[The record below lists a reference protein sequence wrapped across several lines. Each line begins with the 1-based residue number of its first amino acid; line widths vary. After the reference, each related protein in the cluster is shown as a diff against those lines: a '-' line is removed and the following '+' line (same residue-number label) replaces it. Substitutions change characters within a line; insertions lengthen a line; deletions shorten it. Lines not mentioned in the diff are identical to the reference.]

1 MFKNYLK
8 IALRSFAKQRLTS
21 SINIIGLSIGIACAS
36 LGYLFVQHELSY
48 DKFHEEY
55 NQIYWLSS
63 TINENF
69 NLSGT
74 PGPLAMDLKNEFPE
88 VTEGLRLEEGEIL
101 IQSGNEFFKEK
112 SLFVDANFFEFFNF
126 SLVQGQ
132 AEQVLSARDG
142 IVLTESMAKKYFGRT
157 NPVGQSLKLQLRG
170 EEYTTTITGVAANPP
185 QNTSIDF
192 NILLPLE
199 ALYRNQPEIL
209 LSAYDEFPLTN
220 FIRLRQ
226 PEDLLAFEEK
236 LPTFVTSKMSEEAE
250 FSYAFNTH
258 ALHLYHLDD
267 GHSANGLKEPADISY
282 VKIMG
287 IIAVLILIVA
297 CFNFMNLA
305 NAQGS
310 KRLLE
315 VGVRRVLGAERRQLI
330 GQFLSEA
337 VLLSVISLGIGI
349 VLLDLALPFVAQ
361 VTGFPLE
368 IQWTQGQVLLPLL
381 GISILTGLLAGA
393 YPALLFSK
401 LRTVQT
407 FKSGF
412 KAGGNNWVTKG
423 SLIFQFALSIGLLSC
438 TFIMYQQ
445 QQYIK
450 DKHLGFDQ
458 EQIVVIPTQF
468 NYEQRAE
475 TERFVEQFKQ
485 EIKAFPNVL
494 EAAGVSYSFNR
505 GNAGI
510 FIREDDGS
518 NNIVFQYEVE
528 PDYLSTLSVNLK
540 EGRNF
545 SLDQQGDRGK
555 AILVNQAF
563 IDKYEIASIEGY
575 KLPEKFE
582 GLANQEI
589 IGVLENYNFLDLKSQ
604 IRPMVWAYPK
614 EPYYQYMLAKISPEK
629 VDETINQLKT
639 TWQAAAPSKPFEFF
653 FLDEDIQ
660 SQYETEARWQKAI
673 SGATILAIVI
683 ACLGLFG
690 LIALILI
697 ERTKEIGI
705 RKVLGAS
712 IPDIT
717 WLVSRQFVFL
727 LLIASTLAIP
737 VSWWAMQKW
746 LADFAF
752 SIDIQLVV
760 FIIAVGVTLAIA
772 LLTSGLQSAKAA
784 TRNPVDALRY
794 E

>member
-8 IALRSFAKQRLTS
+8 IALRSFAKHRLTS

-55 NQIYWLSS
+55 DQIFWLST

-69 NLSGT
+69 NLSST
-74 PGPLAMDLKNEFPE
+74 PGPLAQDLKNEFPE
-88 VTEGLRLEEGEIL
+88 VTEGLRIEQGEVL

-112 SLFVDANFFEFFNF
+112 SLFVDENFFEFFNF
-126 SLVQGQ
+126 TLVKGQ
-132 AEQVLSARDG
+132 PEQVLSRKEG
-142 IVLTESMAKKYFGRT
+142 IVLTETLAKKYFGRT

-170 EEYTTTITGVAANPP
+170 RELTMTVAGVAANPP
-185 QNTSIDF
+185 QNTSVVF
-192 NILLPLE
+192 NLLLPLE
-199 ALYRNQPEIL
+199 AMYQDEPEVL
-209 LSAYDEFPLTN
+209 ASKYDGFPLTN

-226 PEDLLAFEEK
+226 ASDLEAFEEK
-236 LPTFVTSKMSEEAE
+236 LPTFIKSKMPEGDY
-250 FSYAFNTH
+250 SYAFKMH
-258 ALHLYHLDD
+258 ALHLYHLYD
-267 GHSANGLKEPADISY
+267 GHFANGLKEPADLSY
-282 VKIMG
+282 VKIMA

-315 VGVRRVLGAERRQLI
+315 VGVRRVLGADRRQLI

-337 VLLSVISLGIGI
+337 VLLSLISLGLGI
-349 VLLDLALPFVAQ
+349 ILLDLVLPFVAQ

-368 IQWTQGQVLLPLL
+368 IDWTRLQVLLPLL
-381 GISILTGLLAGA
+381 GISLLTGILAGA

-401 LRTVQT
+401 LQTVQT
-407 FKSGF
+407 FKSSF

-445 QQYIK
+445 QQYIQEK
-450 DKHLGFDQ
+450 NLGFDI

-468 NYEQRAE
+468 NYEQKSE
-475 TERFVEQFKQ
+475 TERFVKQFKQ
-485 EIKAFPNVL
+485 KVNTYPNVL
-494 EAAGVSYSFNR
+494 ESAGVSYSFNR

-510 FIREDDGS
+510 FIQEDDGS
-518 NNIVFQYEVE
+518 NNIVFQYEVD
-528 PDYLSTLSVNLK
+528 PDYLSTLSIQLK

-545 SLDQQGDRGK
+545 SLDQQGDREQG
-555 AILVNQAF
+555 ILVNQAF
-563 IDKYEIASIEGY
+563 LDKYEVESIEGY

-582 GLANQEI
+582 GLAGREI

-604 IRPMVWAYPK
+604 IRPMIWEYPK

-629 VDETINQLKT
+629 VEETIAQLKT
-639 TWQAAAPSKPFEFF
+639 TWQSVAPTKPFEFF

-717 WLVSRQFVFL
+717 WLVSRQFVIL
-727 LLIASTLAIP
+727 LLLASTLAIP
-737 VSWWAMQKW
+737 ISWWAMQKW

-752 SIDIQLVV
+752 SVDIKAVV
-760 FIIAVGVTLAIA
+760 FFAAIGLTLTIA

-784 TRNPVDALRY
+784 ARNPVESLRY

>member
-8 IALRSFAKQRLTS
+8 IALRSFAKHRLTS

-55 NQIYWLSS
+55 DQIYWFST
-63 TINENF
+63 TINDNF

-74 PGPLAMDLKNEFPE
+74 PGPLAVDLQQEFPE
-88 VTEGLRLEEGEIL
+88 VTEGLRIEEGQVL

-112 SLFVDANFFEFFNF
+112 SLFVDDNFFEFFNF
-126 SLVQGQ
+126 TLIQGK
-132 AEQVLSARDG
+132 AETVLSKKEG
-142 IVLTESMAKKYFGRT
+142 IVLTESIAKKYFGRT
-157 NPVGQSLKLQLRG
+157 NPIGQNLELQLKG
-170 EEYTTTITGVAANPP
+170 KTYTTTVSGVAADPR
-185 QNTSIDF
+185 QNTNVDF
-192 NILLPLE
+192 KILLPLQ
-199 ALYRNQPEIL
+199 ALYQDEPEVL
-209 LSAYDEFPLTN
+209 LSKYDGFPLTN

-226 PEDLLAFEEK
+226 ASDLQAFEEK
-236 LPTFVTSKMSEEAE
+236 LPAFIKTKMPTEGEYVYN
-250 FSYAFNTH
+250 FKTH
-258 ALHLYHLDD
+258 ALHLYHLYD
-267 GHSANGLKEPADISY
+267 GHFANGLKEPADLSY
-282 VKIMG
+282 IKIMA
-287 IIAVLILIVA
+287 IIAALILIVA

-315 VGVRRVLGAERRQLI
+315 VGVRRVLGADRKQLI

-349 VLLDLALPFVAQ
+349 ILLDLALPLVAQ
-361 VTGFPLE
+361 LTGFPLE
-368 IQWTQGQVLLPLL
+368 IEWTQPQVLLPLV
-381 GISILTGLLAGA
+381 GISLLTGLLAGT

-412 KAGGNNWVTKG
+412 RAGGNNWVTKG

-450 DKHLGFDQ
+450 DKNLGFDQ
-458 EQIVVIPTQF
+458 EQIVVIPTQI
-468 NYEQRAE
+468 NYEQKSEA
-475 TERFVEQFKQ
+475 ERFVKQFKQ
-485 EIKAFPNVL
+485 EVNAYPEIL
-494 EAAGVSYSFNR
+494 ETAGVSNSFNR
-505 GNAGI
+505 GNAGL
-510 FIREDDGS
+510 FIEEDDGS
-518 NNIVFQYEVE
+518 NDIVFMYQVD
-528 PDYLSTLSVNLK
+528 PDYLSLLSINLK

-545 SLDQQGDRGK
+545 SLDQQGDRGQ
-555 AILVNQAF
+555 ALMVNQAF
-563 IDKYEIASIEGY
+563 LDKYEVESIEGY

-582 GLANQEI
+582 GLANREI
-589 IGVLENYNFLDLKSQ
+589 IGVLDNYNFLDLKSQ
-604 IRPMVWAYPK
+604 IRPMVWEYPQD
-614 EPYYQYMLAKISPEK
+614 PYYQYILTKISPKE
-629 VDETINQLKT
+629 VDETLAHLKT
-639 TWQAAAPSKPFEFF
+639 TWQSIAPAKPFEFF

-727 LLIASTLAIP
+727 LLLASTVAIP

-752 SIDIQLVV
+752 RIDIQVVV
-760 FIIAVGVTLAIA
+760 FIAAIGVTLAIA

-784 TRNPVDALRY
+784 ARNPVESLRY

>member
-8 IALRSFAKQRLTS
+8 IALRSFAKHRLTAT
-21 SINIIGLSIGIACAS
+21 INIIGLSIGIACAS
-36 LGYLFVQHELSY
+36 LGYLFVQHERSY

-55 NQIYWLSS
+55 DQIYWLSS

-69 NLSGT
+69 NLSST
-74 PGPLAMDLKNEFPE
+74 PGPLAVDLVQDFPE

-101 IQSGNEFFKEK
+101 IQSGSEFFKEK

-126 SLVQGQ
+126 SLQRGQ
-132 AEQVLSARDG
+132 ASQVLRAKDG
-142 IVLTESMAKKYFGRT
+142 MVLTESLAKKYFGRT
-157 NPVGQSLKLQLRG
+157 NPIGQTLKLQLRG
-170 EEYTTTITGVAANPP
+170 KEITATISGLAADPP

-192 NILLPLE
+192 SVLLPLE
-199 ALYRNQPEIL
+199 TLYRDEPAV
-209 LSAYDEFPLTN
+209 LSSKYDGFPLTN

-226 PEDLLAFEEK
+226 ASDLQAFEDK
-236 LPTFVTSKMSEEAE
+236 LPAFIETKMPAESEY
-250 FSYAFNTH
+250 SYAFKMH
-258 ALHLYHLDD
+258 ALELYHLHD
-267 GHSANGLKEPADISY
+267 GHSANGLKEPADLSY
-282 VKIMG
+282 VKIMA

-315 VGVRRVLGAERRQLI
+315 VGVRRVLGADRRQLI

-337 VLLSVISLGIGI
+337 VLLSIISLGIG
-349 VLLDLALPFVAQ
+349 VLLLDLTLPFVAQ
-361 VTGFPLE
+361 ITGFPLAIE
-368 IQWTQGQVLLPLL
+368 WTQAQVLLPLL
-381 GISILTGLLAGA
+381 GITLLTGVLAGA

-407 FKSGF
+407 FKTGF

-423 SLIFQFALSIGLLSC
+423 SLIFQFAISIGLLSC

-450 DKHLGFDQ
+450 EKNLGFDQ
-458 EQIVVIPTQF
+458 DQIVVIPTQL
-468 NYEQRAE
+468 NYEQKSE
-475 TERFVEQFKQ
+475 SERFVKQFK
-485 EIKAFPNVL
+485 EEVKAYPGVL
-494 EAAGVSYSFNR
+494 ETAGVSYSFNR
-505 GNAGI
+505 GNAGV
-510 FIREDDGS
+510 FIQEEDGS
-518 NNIVFQYEVE
+518 NDIVFQYQVD
-528 PDYLSTLSVNLK
+528 PDYLSTLSIGLK

-545 SLDQQGDRGK
+545 SLDQQGDRGQ

-563 IDKYEIASIEGY
+563 IDKYQIESFEGHR
-575 KLPEKFE
+575 LSEKFE
-582 GLANQEI
+582 GLANREI
-589 IGVLENYNFLDLKSQ
+589 IGVMENYNFLDLKSQ
-604 IRPMVWAYPK
+604 IRPMVWEYPK
-614 EPYYQYMLAKISPEK
+614 EPYYQYMLAKISPDQVE
-629 VDETINQLKT
+629 ETIAQLKT
-639 TWQAAAPSKPFEFF
+639 TWQSAAPSKPFEFF

-660 SQYETEARWQKAI
+660 SQYETEAKWQKAI

-717 WLVSRQFVFL
+717 WLVSRQFVVL
-727 LLIASTLAIP
+727 LLMASTLAIP

-752 SIDIQLVV
+752 RIDIQVVV
-760 FIIAVGVTLAIA
+760 FVLAIGLTLAIA
-772 LLTSGLQSAKAA
+772 LVTSGLQSAKAA
-784 TRNPVDALRY
+784 ARNPVEALRY